1 MQENIGYFDTL
12 YSCIALKDK
21 NKAEIHIT
29 FNNDMMSLNTDRKPI
44 IKEDGYC
51 KIYYSNNDDFIWKKC
66 RVKRNNMDKS
76 QLISSDYKTVP
87 RILNINEDVVLTND
101 I

>member
-1 MQENIGYFDTL
+1 
-12 YSCIALKDK
+12 
-21 NKAEIHIT
+21 
-29 FNNDMMSLNTDRKPI
+29 MMSLNTDRNPI